1 MLATMRHAFDC
12 QKLSFRPRRGN
23 ADPSYQRR
31 PRLGAGCQIGHPV
44 MHDKHA
50 DKPAPKPPRSPRCVG
65 CARPMQLI
73 RRTPR
78 FGELPDLYTFECRAC
93 GEWHIEEGEALV
105 SRSADLGAA
114 LAV

>member
-1 MLATMRHAFDC
+1 MMKGVFRTIELTRTKLPRPVEAHAMNRTQRNFRSFAFANLAMLATMRHAFDC

-50 DKPAPKPPRSPRCVG
+50 DKPAPKPPRSPRCV
-65 CARPMQLI
+65 
-73 RRTPR
+73 
-78 FGELPDLYTFECRAC
+78 
-93 GEWHIEEGEALV
+93 
-105 SRSADLGAA
+105 
-114 LAV
+114 